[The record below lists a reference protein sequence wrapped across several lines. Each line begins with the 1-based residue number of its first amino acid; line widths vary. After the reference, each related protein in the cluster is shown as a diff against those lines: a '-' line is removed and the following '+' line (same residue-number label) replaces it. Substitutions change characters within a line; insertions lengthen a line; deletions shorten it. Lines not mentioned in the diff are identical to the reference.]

1 MKSIILKISAFAF
14 AYLSSLNVISQNV
27 NIDYEAW
34 NPTNPPCNVF
44 GTGTSVPATIG
55 GSTNTITHSSLYG
68 QPNYSNSDK
77 ALELQTNYVNG
88 SDTRGT
94 TFRIAYNFKVGY
106 TYEINVNA
114 AVSSTA
120 NNGTDPILLLKFS
133 DNTGG
138 TNPPCNGPANM
149 SLNSN
154 GSKSIN
160 ATAFK
165 DYNFQFLTQL
175 TINYPTIEVTAFPY
189 TNGGVRTDKKSKW
202 RRKFDSYNFEFL

>member
-77 ALELQTNYVNG
+77 ALQLQTNYVNG

-94 TFRIAYNFKVGY
+94 TFRIAYN
-106 TYEINVNA
+106 
-114 AVSSTA
+114 
-120 NNGTDPILLLKFS
+120 
-133 DNTGG
+133 
-138 TNPPCNGPANM
+138 
-149 SLNSN
+149 
-154 GSKSIN
+154 
-160 ATAFK
+160 
-165 DYNFQFLTQL
+165 
-175 TINYPTIEVTAFPY
+175 
-189 TNGGVRTDKKSKW
+189 
-202 RRKFDSYNFEFL
+202 